1 VDINFKVVAMCCVC
15 YLRRGYLN
23 DCLLAHISLGE
34 RVVSDLNDERKF
46 SLPVYSS

>member
-1 VDINFKVVAMCCVC
+1 MDINFTVVGRCCVC

-23 DCLLAHISLGE
+23 DCLLAHISLRA
-34 RVVSDLNDERKF
+34 RVVSDLIDERNF